1 MDFIRGAS
9 RNQVV
14 GREDQDF
21 AGAKSEVSSPSRRIE
36 REWRETGV
44 LDGRG
49 CALDGDASWLDRSW
63 LQRADGGR

>member
-21 AGAKSEVSSPSRRIE
+21 AGAESQVSGLKSRDAG
-36 REWRETGV
+36 EWSEAGF
-44 LDGRG
+44 LDGQGRPR
-49 CALDGDASWLDRSW
+49 DGDASQLNGCL